1 MVVVIAPDSFK
12 GSLSALAAAQAMAQ
26 GVRRV
31 WPGAAIRLL
40 PMADGGEGTLDAVL
54 AACGGQRLAAEVS
67 GAHGRLLKA
76 DYALLADG
84 TALIEVAQMVG
95 LTLPGVREVAVAER
109 STRGIGEL
117 IRQCLDRGVRRLWVG
132 LGGSATNDGGVGMLV
147 ALGARFLDR
156 NGTAIEAT
164 LNGLADFYQA
174 DFSGL
179 DPRLAD
185 CEIHLLTDVSNPL
198 CGRRGATA
206 QFGPQKGVPP
216 EEVGCFDARLAH
228 FGSAGDRWL
237 GRILSSQPGT
247 GAAGGLGYALQLLG
261 GRYGSGAEEV
271 CKLLGLDEV
280 LKGADWAITG
290 EGRSDSQTLQGKAP
304 WAVAQHAHR
313 QGVPVSLISGGI
325 AEEAKTHLAECFDGC
340 FALAGNGV
348 EVERAMREAASL
360 LVKRVEEVAR
370 ERKK

>member
-1 MVVVIAPDSFK
+1 
-12 GSLSALAAAQAMAQ
+12 
-26 GVRRV
+26 
-31 WPGAAIRLL
+31 
-40 PMADGGEGTLDAVL
+40 
-54 AACGGQRLAAEVS
+54 
-67 GAHGRLLKA
+67 
-76 DYALLADG
+76 
-84 TALIEVAQMVG
+84 VA
-95 LTLPGVREVAVAER
+95 
-109 STRGIGEL
+109 
-117 IRQCLDRGVRRLWVG
+117 
-132 LGGSATNDGGVGMLV
+132 
-147 ALGARFLDR
+147 
-156 NGTAIEAT
+156 
-164 LNGLADFYQA
+164 
-174 DFSGL
+174 
-179 DPRLAD
+179 
-185 CEIHLLTDVSNPL
+185 
-198 CGRRGATA
+198 
-206 QFGPQKGVPP
+206 
-216 EEVGCFDARLAH
+216 CFDARLAH
-228 FGSAGDRWL
+228 FAAVADCWR
-237 GRILSSQPGT
+237 GRLLSVQPGT

-290 EGRSDSQTLQGKAP
+290 EGRSDGQTLQGKAP